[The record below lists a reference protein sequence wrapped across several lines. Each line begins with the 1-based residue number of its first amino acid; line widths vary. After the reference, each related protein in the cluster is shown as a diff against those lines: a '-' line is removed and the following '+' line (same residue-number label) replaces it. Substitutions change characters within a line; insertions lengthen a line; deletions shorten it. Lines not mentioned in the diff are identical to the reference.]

1 MGAAALAALSS
12 PRPVLA
18 ACRTHPCPVPSS
30 LVSAPE
36 TLALPV
42 SFGAWGTDCPRPP
55 SMHHRHPPEYRDTPA
70 CPRSGYCWAAPQ
82 RQLNLH
88 TRTWRTI
95 TDFDPGC
102 SSALRRVAEA
112 PITISG
118 SLFMTLCE
126 PLDMSFGKTGTAKQ
140 RCCMLCLECAS
151 VWTQQLLLRAV
162 SGRVQSRPA
171 PQSSLAHFR
180 IFWLGE
186 RVPKWVLS
194 CFFSGDQRS
203 TDVPPY
209 RTLRPPPRPFR
220 SVVSGHTPHAKPKL
234 HPSRS
239 ESVARST
246 SSRASQVVHNMH
258 PRYRR
263 PPCLLLCDVSIGQT
277 SGRTLLREG
286 LAETGLGHGQEE
298 SKI

>member
-1 MGAAALAALSS
+1 MFAQQPKRGSFETTGVESAAPRCSRGSTCTLAPPVALRHLGVGASCESAAGDWLGACLWVSTPQRPFLPNLPGRSSTATPSPSPIMRAAALAALSS

-180 IFWLGE
+180 IFLAW
-186 RVPKWVLS
+186 
-194 CFFSGDQRS
+194 
-203 TDVPPY
+203 
-209 RTLRPPPRPFR
+209 
-220 SVVSGHTPHAKPKL
+220 
-234 HPSRS
+234 
-239 ESVARST
+239 
-246 SSRASQVVHNMH
+246 RAGAEVGS
-258 PRYRR
+258 
-263 PPCLLLCDVSIGQT
+263 LLFLFG
-277 SGRTLLREG
+277 
-286 LAETGLGHGQEE
+286 
-298 SKI
+298 